1 MADSLEACFAN
12 SVFQGTLRAL
22 RDGQLEVNDVL
33 SILQPFENDN
43 GVLTAH
49 VDRHDRDWL
58 QTSCRMLEEASSH
71 LQHRER
77 PMTIDLRERSDAQ
90 ENQHAVLPLVIHHVP
105 DDTDSE
111 DEPVQDNRAQRLTQM
126 SRESSRGRQLHPQ
139 SYAAFR
145 RIRNQPS
152 NSFEEFAR
160 AVRSSQHPSRSFRH
174 HSATNNHVIR
184 RSRLHRHSSFTPY
197 VMRLGPGGW
206 SPIEVD
212 SHLQQPN
219 EPNAF
224 DEGRAVG
231 VDHYLHS
238 WSQRE
243 RLPSDRVPS
252 DFLCPITHETMRDPV
267 TASDGYSYERQAIE
281 RWLRDHDTSPMTN
294 AVMLNTNLVS
304 NHVLRRIIDQH
315 EMQSRQPRQSPA
327 LEAQL
332 AVS

>member
-1 MADSLEACFAN
+1 MTESLETCFAN

-49 VDRHDRDWL
+49 VNRCDREWL
-58 QTSCRMLEEASSH
+58 ETSCRMLEEASSH
-71 LQHRER
+71 LEHRER
-77 PMTIDLRERSDAQ
+77 PITIDLRERFDAQ
-90 ENQHAVLPLVIHHVP
+90 ENRRVVLPLVMHHVP
-105 DDTDSE
+105 DENDSE
-111 DEPVQDNRAQRLTQM
+111 DEPVQEDRDQRWSQM
-126 SRESSRGRQLHPQ
+126 TRQFPSRGRQLHPQ
-139 SYAAFR
+139 SYVAFR
-145 RIRNQPS
+145 RLQTQPS
-152 NSFEEFAR
+152 TSFEEFAR

-174 HSATNNHVIR
+174 DDATNNNRVLR

-197 VMRLGPGGW
+197 VMRLGPKGW
-206 SPIEVD
+206 NPIEAD
-212 SHLQQPN
+212 EHLQQPN
-219 EPNAF
+219 EPTAF
-224 DEGRAVG
+224 DENQAVV
-231 VDHYLHS
+231 VDGSLHS
-238 WSQRE
+238 WSQRD

-267 TASDGYSYERQAIE
+267 TASDGYSYEREAIE
-281 RWLRDHDTSPMTN
+281 RWLSDHDTSPMTN

-315 EMQSRQPRQSPA
+315 EMQSRQPLA

>member
-1 MADSLEACFAN
+1 MTESLETCFAN

-49 VDRHDRDWL
+49 VNRRDREWL
-58 QTSCRMLEEASSH
+58 ETSCRMLEEASNH

-77 PMTIDLRERSDAQ
+77 PITINLRERSDA
-90 ENQHAVLPLVIHHVP
+90 EGNHRVVLPLVMHHVP
-105 DDTDSE
+105 DDSDSE
-111 DEPVQDNRAQRLTQM
+111 DNPRST
-126 SRESSRGRQLHPQ
+126 GRHLHPQ

-145 RIRNQPS
+145 RLRTQPS
-152 NSFEEFAR
+152 SSFEEFAR
-160 AVRSSQHPSRSFRH
+160 AVRSSQHPSRAFRH
-174 HSATNNHVIR
+174 HDATNNNHVLR
-184 RSRLHRHSSFTPY
+184 RSRLHRNSSFTPY
-197 VMRLGPGGW
+197 VMRLGSNGW
-206 SPIEVD
+206 NPIETD
-212 SHLQQPN
+212 EHLQQLN
-219 EPNAF
+219 EPMVSN
-224 DEGRAVG
+224 ENQAVV
-231 VDHYLHS
+231 VDHSLQS

-267 TASDGYSYERQAIE
+267 TASDGYSYEREAIE

-315 EMQSRQPRQSPA
+315 EIQSRQPPA
-327 LEAQL
+327 LETQL
-332 AVS
+332 AVP